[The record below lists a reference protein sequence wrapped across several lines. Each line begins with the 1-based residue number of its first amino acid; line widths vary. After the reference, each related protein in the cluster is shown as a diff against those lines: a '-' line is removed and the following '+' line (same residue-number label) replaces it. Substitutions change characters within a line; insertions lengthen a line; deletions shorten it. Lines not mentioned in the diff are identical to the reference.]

1 MQSIKAETPCYSY
14 NITPRVLG
22 VQGQDKSWLEQKN
35 SEVSR
40 EMASEQNKDSGIMR
54 TMDEMTT
61 LVENGKEQQENTGME
76 DVGGKEEV
84 EEGTVE
90 RKKEKAENE
99 IVENAEDDKVEVE
112 EEEFRM
118 RRHSPRLTLPM
129 QKREESEKSPEET
142 RRVSPRFQGGG
153 GKISEEAEEA
163 KMYLFGLD

>member
-61 LVENGKEQQENTGME
+61 LVENGKEQQENMRKE
-76 DVGGKEEV
+76 DVGEGK
-84 EEGTVE
+84 VE

-99 IVENAEDDKVEVE
+99 MVENAENDKVEVE
-112 EEEFRM
+112 EIRM
-118 RRHSPRLTLPM
+118 RRHSPRVTLPM
-129 QKREESEKSPEET
+129 QRREESEKSREET

-153 GKISEEAEEA
+153 GKISKEA
-163 KMYLFGLD
+163 KMYLFGLA